1 MTMTGRRNVA
11 DKRRASPMSVLL
23 RRLYLAASEL
33 HPGILAALLAVHM
46 AASYVALRLAGEP
59 ELRPP
64 VAFIYWYATTASTV
78 GYGDLSPKGDAGR
91 LVAAFWVMPGAIAL
105 FTTAIARTFA
115 GLSHR
120 WRRRRLGLGDYRAM
134 QGHVVLIGHE
144 PTRTARMVAELA
156 ADGCRDIVVV
166 ATDDLPGDDPG
177 YRYVRAASLTAPADL
192 HRAGVATAARIVV
205 YAATDAETLAATL
218 AVTALGEAAHI
229 VCFLRD
235 ADTARLLHAHC
246 PAVEAV
252 VTPTVELVVKA
263 LSDPGSSHLL
273 AQLASH
279 TDAGATLYACDAA
292 GDGGYDEVAGQ
303 LRERGAVLVASCP
316 AGAAMPRFDLDRRI
330 ARGDR
335 LFYVARERLSS

>member
-1 MTMTGRRNVA
+1 MTMAERRSVTEQRRTGGLAV
-11 DKRRASPMSVLL
+11 VL

-33 HPGILAALLAVHM
+33 HPGILFALLLAHM
-46 AASYVALRLAGEP
+46 ATSHVALRLAGEAD
-59 ELRPP
+59 LRSPI
-64 VAFIYWYATTASTV
+64 AFIYWYATTASTV

-91 LVAAFWVMPGAIAL
+91 LLAAFWVMPGAIAL

-115 GLSHR
+115 GLSQR

-134 QGHVVLIGHE
+134 RGHVVLIGHE
-144 PTRTARMVAELA
+144 PARTVRMVAELA
-156 ADGCRDIVVV
+156 ADGRRDIVLV
-166 ATDDLPGDDPG
+166 ATEELPGDDPAF
-177 YRYVRAASLTAPADL
+177 RYVRAGSLTAPADL

-205 YAATDAETLAATL
+205 YATTDAETLAATL
-218 AVTALGEAAHI
+218 AVTALNDDAHI

-246 PAVEAV
+246 PAVEV
-252 VTPTVELVVKA
+252 VLTPTVELVVKA

-279 TDAGATLYACDAA
+279 TDTGATLYACRAD
-292 GDGGYDEVAGQ
+292 GGGGYDEVAGR

-316 AGAAMPRFDLDRRI
+316 AGANTPRFDLDRRI
-330 ARGDR
+330 VDGDR
-335 LFYVARERLSS
+335 LFYVAKERLSS